1 MPSCPSSLTSN
12 TRRKPERFDGLV
24 NVVLEK
30 TGRGTGSFVSAI
42 PAQRS
47 SLRSSGVARGCYV
60 LSGCPHAVERDDEC
74 CTEALSLGCVA

>member
-30 TGRGTGSFVSAI
+30 TGGSWKI
-42 PAQRS
+42 I
-47 SLRSSGVARGCYV
+47 
-60 LSGCPHAVERDDEC
+60 
-74 CTEALSLGCVA
+74 ALISITK